1 MHRHKI
7 IIITGISG
15 SGKSVALAALEDAG
29 FYCVDNMPVKLLPK
43 FMELPLQTDS
53 EISGLAFVMDL
64 REKGFLSA
72 FPEIFYGLRSKGYNV
87 EIFFLEAEETVILR
101 RYSQTRRHHPLSQE
115 RTLQEGIR
123 AEFEQMLA
131 IREFADHIIDTS
143 GYNVHDLKSVI
154 FNLVENIVHARPM
167 RINIVSFGYKHGIPH
182 DADLIM
188 DIRFMANPFFI
199 PELKPL
205 DGRNRSVRDFVL
217 NNGATRTFLEKFH
230 DLVDF
235 LLPLYEKEGKA
246 YLTIAVG
253 CTGGQHRSVAVSEAL
268 HEYLN
273 KPGRP
278 VKLTHRDVDLKNG

>member
-43 FMELPLQTDS
+43 FMELPLQATS
-53 EISGLAFVMDL
+53 EISGLAFVMDM
-64 REKGFLSA
+64 REKGFLKT
-72 FPEIFYGLRSKGYNV
+72 FPEIYHTLRSKGYDI
-87 EIFFLEAEETVILR
+87 EIFFIEAEEDVILR
-101 RYSQTRRHHPLSQE
+101 RYSQTRRHHPLAQD

-123 AEFEQMLA
+123 AEIEQMA
-131 IREFADHIIDTS
+131 DIRDFADRIIDTS
-143 GYNVHDLKSVI
+143 DYNIHDLKSAI
-154 FNLVENIVHARPM
+154 ITLVEHVVHARPM
-167 RINIVSFGYKHGIPH
+167 RIHIISFGYKHGIPN

-188 DIRFMANPFFI
+188 DVRFMTNPYFI

-205 DGRNRSVRDFVL
+205 DGRNKSVRDFVL
-217 NNGATRTFLEKFH
+217 KNATTRTFLEKFH

-246 YLTIAVG
+246 YLTIAMG
-253 CTGGQHRSVAVSEAL
+253 CTGGQHRSVAVSEVL

-273 KPGRP
+273 TPGRP
-278 VKLTHRDVDLKNG
+278 VKLTHRDVDIKT